1 MDALTTPSNW
11 QRVRLGDILTLKHGR
26 DYKKFKL
33 GNIPVYGSGG
43 YMLSIN
49 NFLHNGESVC
59 IGRKGTIDKP
69 IYLNGKFWV
78 VDTLFYSYSF
88 KKSIPKFIFY
98 AFSIIKWSNYNEA
111 TGVPSLTKMTISNI
125 EIPLPPLNEQIAIA
139 NILSDVDRYLYSLD
153 ALILKKESVKKALSF
168 ELLSQR
174 KRLKGFNQNWQR
186 VRLGDICEITTG
198 SLDANE
204 MVHYGK
210 YRFYTCAK
218 KYYFIDKYAFD
229 TEAILISGNGAYVGY
244 VHYYKGKFNA
254 YQRTYVLDNFSEHII
269 FVKYFLTMFLQSHI
283 QTNKNEGNTPY
294 IVMATLKDFE
304 IPLPP
309 LNEQIAI
316 ANILSD
322 VDRYL
327 YSLDAL
333 ILKKESVKKALSFE
347 LLSQRKR
354 LKGFNQNWQRVRL
367 GDICEI
373 TTGSLDANE
382 MVHYGKYR
390 FYTCAKKYYFIDKYA
405 FDTEAILISGNG
417 AYVGYVHY
425 YKGKFNAYQRTY
437 VLDNFSEHIIFVKYF
452 LTMFLQSHIQTNKN
466 EGNTPYIVMATL
478 KDFEIPLPP
487 LNEQIAIANILS
499 DLDNEII
506 SLKNKKRQFDNIKK
520 ALNHDLMSAKIRV
533 LKK

>member
-1 MDALTTPSNW
+1 MDALTTPLNW

-26 DYKKFKL
+26 DYKNFKL

-69 IYLNGKFWV
+69 IYLNGKSWV

-139 NILSDVDRYLYSLD
+139 NILSALDHYLYSLD

-174 KRLKGFNQNWQR
+174 KRLKGFNQAWQR

-218 KYYFIDKYAFD
+218 EYYFIDKCAFD

-244 VHYYKGKFNA
+244 MHYYKGKFNA

-283 QTNKNEGNTPY
+283 QINKNEGNTPY

-304 IPLPP
+304 IPLSP

-316 ANILSD
+316 ANILSA
-322 VDRYL
+322 
-327 YSLDAL
+327 LDH
-333 ILKKESVKKALSFE
+333 
-347 LLSQRKR
+347 
-354 LKGFNQNWQRVRL
+354 
-367 GDICEI
+367 EI
-373 TTGSLDANE
+373 A
-382 MVHYGKYR
+382 
-390 FYTCAKKYYFIDKYA
+390 
-405 FDTEAILISGNG
+405 
-417 AYVGYVHY
+417 
-425 YKGKFNAYQRTY
+425 
-437 VLDNFSEHIIFVKYF
+437 
-452 LTMFLQSHIQTNKN
+452 
-466 EGNTPYIVMATL
+466 
-478 KDFEIPLPP
+478 
-487 LNEQIAIANILS
+487 
-499 DLDNEII
+499 

-520 ALNHDLMSAKIRV
+520 ALNHDLMSAKIKV
-533 LKK
+533 LRK

>member
-1 MDALTTPSNW
+1 MDALTTPLNW
-11 QRVRLGDILTLKHGR
+11 QKVRLGDVGKPCMCKRVMKHQTTRYGEIPFYKIGTFGNTADAFISKKLFLEYKTKYSFPKKGDIL
-26 DYKKFKL
+26 
-33 GNIPVYGSGG
+33 ISASGT
-43 YMLSIN
+43 
-49 NFLHNGESVC
+49 
-59 IGRKGTIDKP
+59 IGRAVIYDGKPAYFQDSNIVWIDNDETLVK
-69 IYLNGKFWV
+69 NDF
-78 VDTLFYSYSF
+78 LFYAYSHV
-88 KKSIPKFIFY
+88 
-98 AFSIIKWSNYNEA
+98 KWDTEHTTILRLYNDNFRN
-111 TGVPSLTKMTISNI
+111 TL
-125 EIPLPPLNEQIAIA
+125 IPLPPLNEQIAIA
-139 NILSDVDRYLYSLD
+139 NILSDVDHYLYSLR

-174 KRLKGFNQNWQR
+174 KRLKGFNQAWQR

-218 KYYFIDKYAFD
+218 EYYFIDKYAFD

-322 VDRYL
+322 VD
-327 YSLDAL
+327 
-333 ILKKESVKKALSFE
+333 
-347 LLSQRKR
+347 
-354 LKGFNQNWQRVRL
+354 
-367 GDICEI
+367 
-373 TTGSLDANE
+373 
-382 MVHYGKYR
+382 
-390 FYTCAKKYYFIDKYA
+390 
-405 FDTEAILISGNG
+405 
-417 AYVGYVHY
+417 
-425 YKGKFNAYQRTY
+425 
-437 VLDNFSEHIIFVKYF
+437 
-452 LTMFLQSHIQTNKN
+452 
-466 EGNTPYIVMATL
+466 
-478 KDFEIPLPP
+478 
-487 LNEQIAIANILS
+487 
-499 DLDNEII
+499 NEII
-506 SLKNKKRQFDNIKK
+506 SLKNKKRQFENIKK